1 MHCGT
6 RGHPG
11 GGCHA
16 GPARPH
22 GASCG
27 CGRRDGAH
35 AWRRFQTR
43 EETLER
49 LERYLGDLQKE
60 AQAVE
65 ERIAALK
72 DE

>member
-6 RGHPG
+6 RKHHGHS
-11 GGCHA
+11 CHN
-16 GPARPH
+16 GPVRPH
-22 GASCG
+22 SASCG
-27 CGRRDGAH
+27 CGCGTH
-35 AWRRFQTR
+35 VWRRFQTR
-43 EETLER
+43 EEAGRR
-49 LERYLGDLQKE
+49 LERYLEELQKE